1 MWFRTSRNN
10 KKSIKRKVVSQR
22 GNEMTGLT
30 SVFKII
36 QQRNGVSRISALV
49 ILHGLLVKYQ
59 KYINTWKY
67 CRIALSGILKG
78 YKICYFL

>member
-1 MWFRTSRNN
+1 MCGLEQAATI
-10 KKSIKRKVVSQR
+10 KSPLKEKLFHR
-22 GNEMTGLT
+22 GGKMTGLT